1 MNSSPGSDPNASS
14 SETPVRT
21 LTRCAAPAS
30 TQPASAEQATVAAD
44 IASDQTGG
52 RLTGAGRRDFLPILY
67 IM

>member
-1 MNSSPGSDPNASS
+1 L
-14 SETPVRT
+14 ETPVRT

-30 TQPASAEQATVAAD
+30 TQPASADQATVAAD